1 MFFMCMVMLDDGVVL
16 RTLMVNKHVTPYLVY
31 VVLLLAARVSNIDC
45 SYSVVVSNR
54 T

>member
-1 MFFMCMVMLDDGVVL
+1 MLIML
-16 RTLMVNKHVTPYLVY
+16 LINMLPPYLEY